1 MNDWTSPLRIRA
13 HIKTND
19 LRYKVKLSNVIDSGG
34 LPYYEGEYVVIPR
47 KVEQSL
53 ATKNKA
59 MNDDVVVRAINRAD
73 VVNVGGGLTVTI
85 GFE

>member
-13 HIKTND
+13 HIKTNE
-19 LRYKVKLSNVIDSGG
+19 LRYKIKLSNVIDSGG
-34 LPYYEGEYVVIPR
+34 LPSYTGDYVVIPR

-59 MNDDVVVRAINRAD
+59 MDDDVVVRAINRAD